1 MPAGSSARGGTP
13 TRGRGNGRSDLMKLV
28 ERYIFRQTLAAFVMG
43 LVALAGVLYVTQ
55 ALRELDLVT
64 SKGQT
69 LAIFFSMTALWM
81 PMLVMIIAPVALL
94 IAAIYTLNRLN
105 SDSELVVMTA
115 AGMNQW
121 RLMRPLLALAL
132 IVSLVIAGISLY
144 VSPRSLK
151 AMREYINAVRTDLV
165 ANILKE
171 GRFTEIEKG
180 LVFHIRERTTTGQL
194 RGILVSDDRDPQFS
208 YTYIAEDGLL
218 VDVPTGSY
226 LVLQDGNI
234 QRRNKAEGSL
244 NIVKFERYA
253 FDLSQ
258 FSGEKDVVY
267 FKPREQLTSELFDH
281 TTLAYQN
288 SPGRVIVELNERLS
302 SPLYPIAFAAI
313 AMAALGRARTTRQ
326 SRGGAVFVT
335 ILLSGATRLIGFAG
349 ASIGVKYM
357 PAIALMYV
365 APIGATLLA
374 LVHIASSVTFRLPR
388 FIADPANRLGEAIRL
403 ATDRLTRR
411 LGLAA
416 EPS

>member
-1 MPAGSSARGGTP
+1 
-13 TRGRGNGRSDLMKLV
+13 MKLV

-180 LVFHIRERTTTGQL
+180 LVFHI
-194 RGILVSDDRDPQFS
+194 
-208 YTYIAEDGLL
+208 
-218 VDVPTGSY
+218 
-226 LVLQDGNI
+226 
-234 QRRNKAEGSL
+234 
-244 NIVKFERYA
+244 
-253 FDLSQ
+253 
-258 FSGEKDVVY
+258 
-267 FKPREQLTSELFDH
+267 
-281 TTLAYQN
+281 
-288 SPGRVIVELNERLS
+288 
-302 SPLYPIAFAAI
+302 
-313 AMAALGRARTTRQ
+313 
-326 SRGGAVFVT
+326 
-335 ILLSGATRLIGFAG
+335 
-349 ASIGVKYM
+349 
-357 PAIALMYV
+357 
-365 APIGATLLA
+365 
-374 LVHIASSVTFRLPR
+374 
-388 FIADPANRLGEAIRL
+388 
-403 ATDRLTRR
+403 
-411 LGLAA
+411 
-416 EPS
+416 